1 MRGRLLAKIV
11 LVSAIAGCGAGC
23 EPEKRPLE
31 IDHYRS
37 PCYGEAHFL
46 CMRVRSPGAEHWEL
60 FYDSI
65 EGYTHRWG
73 TVSTI
78 ELTVHQVANPPQDG
92 SSATYK
98 LSKVLSTRQVAPG
111 TEVRIAVDGSL
122 EARGYRSTATPEGT
136 GGHLLDGT
144 AFTCPDPAPCD
155 QLRAAL
161 AQQRT
166 VTARFAYADPVEAPL
181 RLLAVE

>member
-1 MRGRLLAKIV
+1 MLLAV
-11 LVSAIAGCGAGC
+11 LLSAVAGCGTDA
-23 EPEKRPLE
+23 EPERRTLE

-37 PCYGEAHFL
+37 PCYSEAHFL
-46 CMRVRSPGAEHWEL
+46 CMRVRSPGAQPWEL
-60 FYDSI
+60 FYGAI

-78 ELTVHQVANPPQDG
+78 ELTVRQVPMPPQDG
-92 SSATYK
+92 SSVRYV

-122 EARGYRSTATPEGT
+122 EARGYESTVTTEGT

-144 AFTCPDPAPCD
+144 AFTCAEVAPCD
-155 QLRAAL
+155 ALRAAHD
-161 AQQRT
+161 QQRR
-166 VTARFAYADPVEAPL
+166 VTARFAYADPVDAPL